1 MHKRY
6 RGTELA
12 IDSLLAG
19 ATHPRTICQPLAID
33 IVTSALRILVT
44 GASSSLGQSIG
55 RELQRKGHIAIGTIR
70 RDPRGM
76 DLSMFHELR
85 YADMSK
91 PEDIQNLGPIFDSV
105 IHAAALSVGTASEL
119 MYSAGLSTAWLA
131 ELCVASHARSIA
143 HVSSMSVYGDISDD
157 VVTPLTEIRHM
168 HPYGA
173 AKWAAECYLQ
183 HQSGQLPSVSV
194 RSPAIVG
201 RKSLRN
207 FLAVVFESMITQQ
220 PIVRVSNPE
229 FLFNNVIH
237 EDTMASFL
245 VHLAC
250 TTTSGFAAVPVGST
264 NPIPLR
270 QVIEQIRIATRYR
283 GRVEWIPQ
291 TTRPFSIS
299 VTAARK
305 LGFEPLSTEETIQRW
320 LTVT

>member
-1 MHKRY
+1 M
-6 RGTELA
+6 
-12 IDSLLAG
+12 
-19 ATHPRTICQPLAID
+19 
-33 IVTSALRILVT
+33 TSALRILVT

-70 RDPRGM
+70 RDPRGI
-76 DLSMFHELR
+76 DLSMFHEIR

-105 IHAAALSVGTASEL
+105 IHAAALSVGTTSEV

-131 ELCVASHARSIA
+131 ELCITSHARSFA
-143 HVSSMSVYGDISDD
+143 HVSSMSVYGDISDE
-157 VVTPLTEIRHM
+157 VVTSSTEIRHTR
-168 HPYGA
+168 PYGA
-173 AKWAAECYLQ
+173 AKWAAECFLQ

-207 FLAVVFESMITQQ
+207 FLAVVFDSMISQQ
-220 PIVRVSNPE
+220 SVVRVSNPD

-250 TTTSGFAAVPVGST
+250 TTSTGFAAVPVGSI
-264 NPIPLR
+264 NPIPLW
-270 QVIEQIRIATRYR
+270 QVIEQIKIATRYR
-283 GRVEWIPQ
+283 GRVEWVPPAAK
-291 TTRPFSIS
+291 PFSIS
-299 VTAARK
+299 VAAACD
-305 LGFEPLSTEETIQRW
+305 LGFEPLSTDETIRRW
-320 LTVT
+320 LTVA